1 MYVPITNIY
10 RWFKNIP
17 PKTRMIIG
25 VGVMAYAGAGLY
37 ISDKAEEKFGLTPTE
52 KDREQLQDVIPKI
65 STIEKRTP

>member
-1 MYVPITNIY
+1 MAVWQ
-10 RWFKNIP
+10 WFKNIP

>member
-1 MYVPITNIY
+1 MA
-10 RWFKNIP
+10 NIP

-65 STIEKRTP
+65 SIIEKRAS

>member
-1 MYVPITNIY
+1 MA
-10 RWFKNIP
+10 NIP

-65 STIEKRTP
+65 STIEKRT